1 MEEHHPRRPNDRP
14 KAEGTAALK
23 FASDSGSS
31 AAPDTSLGSAPTL
44 VGGSLDT
51 PTLVEGSLD
60 TPTLAEGSSA
70 AGGRPGYSSEL
81 NREPVL
87 RPGAVLGHRY
97 EILQLL
103 GEGGMG
109 SVYRARD
116 REVNRIVALKV
127 IRPELTGNVSIL
139 DRFKQELVLSHQVT
153 HKNVIRIYDLGAAD
167 GVKFIT
173 MEFVEGQDLRTLLHE
188 KTKFSPEEAVEITQ
202 QICRALEATHSVGVI
217 HRDLKPQNIMC
228 EKSGRILVMD
238 FGLARTVEGDG
249 MTQTGALVGTM
260 EYMSPEQALGKN
272 LDQRSDLFTLG
283 LIFYELLTGKM
294 PFTAGSALASL
305 IKRTQERAAPV
316 SDLDGSI
323 PGALSAIVSK
333 CLERDPALRYQSIKD
348 VLNDLE
354 GWQGKT
360 AAASLAFQSVRR
372 WAPSA
377 WPWIG
382 LMAAVLVLAVVGIR
396 YRDTIFKQTSS
407 EKVPVKPE
415 VSLAILPFRNAS
427 GDASLDWLGPSLAD
441 MLSTDVGQSAR
452 LRAISPD
459 RLHQVLADL
468 RITPGA
474 AVDPTMVGRIAQF
487 TNADT
492 VVWGQYARFGD
503 QIRVDTTLQDL
514 KHDRRVA
521 LKIEGVSEKDI
532 PGAVDRLAESIRQNL
547 SVSPD
552 ILAELKASSYQP
564 TSKSP
569 EALRAYTQG
578 VQLLREGKYLAALA
592 SLQAAAKSDPEFALA
607 YSRLAETDSALGYDK
622 DAERVARKAVDLSQQ
637 LPATE
642 KYLIEANH
650 ARIAKDSKKA
660 IEMYE
665 KLAQVMPND
674 LDVQYALG
682 SLYLD
687 QNDYD
692 KARKAYA
699 AVLKLDPKNLSAL
712 QYSGW
717 LEVQSGQ
724 PEAGLEPLNRGLALA
739 IQVDNQEQRGEILQ
753 VLGMAYESLNKSD
766 EAMRD
771 FGQALEIDRKL
782 GKKAGIANT
791 LVEMGNIQSSLGKP
805 DDALRSYTEA
815 LGLQREI
822 GAEFGVASALIAI
835 GRVLEDRGQYE
846 KASGD
851 YREALQKLRD
861 LGDQSGQAVC
871 LNNIGNAYLSE
882 GKNDDALTYF
892 QQALQLREKLSVPGD
907 TADTLHNLGEV
918 YAKTAQY
925 DNSMSS
931 YMRAL
936 DLRRKAGDAHGA
948 ALELHSVGMVF
959 EYQGRYG
966 AAINNLADSVKGF
979 HELKDRSR
987 IMTQVLIDY
996 AQAMVLGGRGA
1007 EAGRTLQE
1015 AQDLARQLK
1024 NDNLIADVLNAAGD
1038 AAFYSGDLN
1047 AARHSYEEA
1056 QRTADR
1062 VKGQDR
1068 ALASRF
1074 NLAKIA
1080 VAQKQPQALSSLRQ
1094 IVEQANTLG
1103 LKYLLV
1109 DSSVYM
1115 AEAMINAKDYAAAI
1129 RQLQQQLDSS
1139 EKLGLRMQSARIHY
1153 LLGTSMRL
1161 SGNTAEAA
1169 GLYRQAASLLDE
1181 IKKESGAERLFDRP
1195 DLKSIYDE
1203 SVRLSVPAQA

>member
-1 MEEHHPRRPNDRP
+1 MEGRYVGRPDDRP
-14 KAEGTAALK
+14 STKADGIAALK
-23 FASDSGSS
+23 LPSGSDSS
-31 AAPDTSLGSAPTL
+31 AAPDSFPSGSSPTLLDLGPDAPTI
-44 VGGSLDT
+44 
-51 PTLVEGSLD
+51 
-60 TPTLAEGSSA
+60 AEGTSA
-70 AGGRPGYSSEL
+70 ASLRTIRAADLS
-81 NREPVL
+81 NQTVL
-87 RPGAVLGHRY
+87 RAGAILGRRY

-127 IRPELTGNVSIL
+127 IRPELTGNVAIL
-139 DRFKQELVLSHQVT
+139 ERFKQELVLSHQVT
-153 HKNVIRIYDLGAAD
+153 HKNVIRIYDLGDAE

-173 MEFVEGQDLRTLLHE
+173 MEFVEGEDLRTLIHE
-188 KTKFSPEEAVEITQ
+188 KKKFSPEEAVEITQ

-217 HRDLKPQNIMC
+217 HRDLKPQNVMRD
-228 EKSGRILVMD
+228 KSGRILVMD
-238 FGLARTVEGDG
+238 FGLARMVEGDG

-294 PFTAGSALASL
+294 PFIANSALASL

-360 AAASLAFQSVRR
+360 AGATLVFQSVRR

-396 YRDTIFKQTSS
+396 YRDTIFEQTSS
-407 EKVPVKPE
+407 QKVPVKPE

-427 GDASLDWLGPSLAD
+427 GDPSLDWLGPSLAD

-468 RITPGA
+468 RITSGA
-474 AVDPTMVGRIAQF
+474 AIDPTMVGRIAQF
-487 TNADT
+487 SNADT

-622 DAERVARKAVDLSQQ
+622 DAEQAAGKAVDLSQQ

-642 KYLIEANH
+642 RYLIEANR
-650 ARIAKDSKKA
+650 ARIIKDSKKA
-660 IEMYE
+660 IQMYE
-665 KLAQVMPND
+665 KLAEAMPND
-674 LDVQYALG
+674 LDIQYALG
-682 SLYLD
+682 ALYLD

-692 KARKAYA
+692 KARKYYA

-717 LEVQSGQ
+717 LEVKSGQ
-724 PEAGLEPLNRGLALA
+724 PEAGLDPLNRGLALA

-753 VLGMAYESLNKSD
+753 VLGMAYESLNKLD

-771 FGQALEIDRKL
+771 FQQALEIDRKL
-782 GKKAGIANT
+782 GKKSAIANA
-791 LVEMGNIQSSLGKP
+791 LVEVGNVQSSLGKP
-805 DDALRSYTEA
+805 DDALRSYNEA
-815 LGLQREI
+815 LALQKEI
-822 GAEFGVASALIAI
+822 GAQFGAASAMISI
-835 GRVLEDRGQYE
+835 GQLLEDRGQYE
-846 KASGD
+846 KASQL
-851 YREALQKLRD
+851 YKEALQNLRD
-861 LGDQSGQAVC
+861 LDDHLGMAVC
-871 LNNIGNAYLSE
+871 LNNIGNVYLAE
-882 GKNDDALTYF
+882 GKNDDALTYY
-892 QQALQLREKLSVPGD
+892 QQALQLREKLNVPGD
-907 TADTLHNLGEV
+907 TADTLHNLGEA

-925 DNSMSS
+925 DTSMTS

-948 ALELHSVGMVF
+948 ALESHGIGMVF

-966 AAINNLADSVKGF
+966 AALNNLQESVKSL
-979 HELKDRSR
+979 HDLKDRSR
-987 IMTQVLIDY
+987 PMAQVLIDY
-996 AQAMVLGGRGA
+996 AQAMTLAGQGA
-1007 EAGRTLQE
+1007 EAGKTLAE
-1015 AQDLARQLK
+1015 ARDLARELK
-1024 NDNLIADVLNAAGD
+1024 NDNLVADVLNAEGD
-1038 AAFYSGDLN
+1038 IAFYRRDLN

-1056 QRTADR
+1056 LRTAAR
-1062 VKGQDR
+1062 GKGQDR
-1068 ALASRF
+1068 ALVSKF
-1074 NLAKIA
+1074 NLAKLA
-1080 VAQKQPQALSSLRQ
+1080 VAQKQPDALSSLRGIAQ
-1094 IVEQANTLG
+1094 QANSLG
-1103 LKYLLV
+1103 LKYT
-1109 DSSVYM
+1109 SVACSVSM
-1115 AEAMINAKDYAAAI
+1115 AEAMINIKDYSSAT
-1129 RQLQQQLDSS
+1129 RQLQEQLAMS
-1139 EKLGLRMQSARIHY
+1139 EKLGLRMQSARVHY
-1153 LLGTSMRL
+1153 LLGTSLRL
-1161 SGNTAEAA
+1161 SGKMDEAA
-1169 GLYRQAASLLDE
+1169 LQFRLAASLLDQ
-1181 IKKESGAERLFDRP
+1181 IKKESGAEKLLDRP

-1203 SVRLSVPAQA
+1203 SVRLSVPVQT